1 MKLFTVKFSL
11 IVSNLA
17 QYPLKVMKMH
27 YCRKKER
34 QGENDGALDK
44 ERAKR
49 SNAYIVHAQKKHM
62 KSLDL
67 LARSSSN
74 APSFSPCLSFFLQ

>member
-17 QYPLKVMKMH
+17 QYPLKVVKMD

-49 SNAYIVHAQKKHM
+49 SKDFICFFCAWTMYA
-62 KSLDL
+62 LDL
-67 LARSSSN
+67 M
-74 APSFSPCLSFFLQ
+74 

>member
-1 MKLFTVKFSL
+1 MKVVSL
-11 IVSNLA
+11 MVSNLA
-17 QYPLKVMKMH
+17 QYPLKVVKMN

-44 ERAKR
+44 EPH
-49 SNAYIVHAQKKHM
+49 IVHAQKKHM

-67 LARSSSN
+67 LARSLSN
-74 APSFSPCLSFFLQ
+74 ASSFSPCLSFFLQ